1 MKGILTTNFTC
12 PWGWGGGKKNVLKIP
27 LIMGRTKMG
36 KKREK
41 YYFKGFILREGGESK
56 RRWELEVMVR
66 EAVSFGEGI
75 PVNRINNNKL

>member
-1 MKGILTTNFTC
+1 
-12 PWGWGGGKKNVLKIP
+12 
-27 LIMGRTKMG
+27 MGRTKMG

-41 YYFKGFILREGGESK
+41 YYFKGFILWEGGESK

-75 PVNRINNNKL
+75 TVNRINNNRL